1 MELKLQKVF
10 GEESVAL
17 TDKQMETLNDIA
29 IAKQFVGPDGKVK
42 TKVVFFDKKTKEPIS
57 FTDYGSP
64 YIQAKPGDFLTV
76 KNLRFC
82 EKQSKNGFPYLVAYQ
97 LEG

>member
-17 TDKQMETLNDIA
+17 TKEQMETLNETA
-29 IAKQFVGPDGKVK
+29 IAKQFVGQDGKVK
-42 TKVVFFDKKTKEPIS
+42 VKLVFFDKKSKEPTS
-57 FTDYGSP
+57 FTGYGSP
-64 YIQAKPGDFLTV
+64 YIQAKPGDFFTV

-82 EKQSKNGFPYLVAYQ
+82 EKASQRGKYLVAYA